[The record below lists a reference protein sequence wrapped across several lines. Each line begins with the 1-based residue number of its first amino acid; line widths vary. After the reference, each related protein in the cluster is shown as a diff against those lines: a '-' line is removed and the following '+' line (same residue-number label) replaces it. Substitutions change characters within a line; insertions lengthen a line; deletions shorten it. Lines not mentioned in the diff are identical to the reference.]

1 MDLLMQETAE
11 QHIKEMRKQRD
22 MKAQKNLVEINWKPI
37 RKLARV
43 NKKMIKVFQ
52 ENNLN
57 KPKIYEFAKSM
68 NNNIAKCY

>member
-1 MDLLMQETAE
+1 
-11 QHIKEMRKQRD
+11 

-68 NNNIAKCY
+68 NKNIEKCY